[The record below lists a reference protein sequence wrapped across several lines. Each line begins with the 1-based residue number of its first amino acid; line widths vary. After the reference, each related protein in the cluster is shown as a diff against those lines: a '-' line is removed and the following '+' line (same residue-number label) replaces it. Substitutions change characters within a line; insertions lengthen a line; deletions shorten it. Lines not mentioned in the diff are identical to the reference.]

1 MTATARRLW
10 SKVQDMRIAHA
21 RGKYQFQDIQ
31 TFHR

>member
-10 SKVQDMRIAHA
+10 SKVQYMHIGHA